1 MPIHPIIVIAV
12 IMCGSAVVITA
23 MLVVAHLLSQRRR
36 LAHLARSDDI
46 AQRLERIEQ
55 IAESTAI
62 EIERLSESNRY
73 VTRLLAER
81 NESAP
86 R

>member
-1 MPIHPIIVIAV
+1 MPIAPIIVIAI

-23 MLVVAHLLSQRRR
+23 MLVAAHLLSQRRR
-36 LAHLARSDDI
+36 LSHVARSDDI

-55 IAESTAI
+55 IAETTAI
-62 EIERLSESNRY
+62 EIERLAESHRY

-81 NESAP
+81 AESTP